1 MYYWVFITLSTH
13 ACEQWFLQA
22 EHNIASGL
30 EISLLAGTYT
40 VKGLS
45 VQSRSLIK
53 VPTNLSRDYAPRP
66 AYDLTVK
73 A

>member
-13 ACEQWFLQA
+13 ACEQWFLHA